1 MARVRNIIHID
12 EEQCNGCGQCASA
25 CAEGAIQLVDGK
37 AKLVSEVYCDG
48 LGACIGECPTGAL
61 WIEQREADDYDV
73 QATRQHLQSIGRD
86 PNAAHDPDAE
96 HAPARAQAQDAL
108 PCGCPGS
115 AARSFEPAVARSACP
130 GSGARSFTPAA
141 EQGRTGQPSAL
152 GQWPVQLT
160 LVPPTA
166 PYFRG
171 ADLLVTAD
179 CVPFA
184 YADYHAD
191 LLAGKAVVVGCPKL
205 DDAQAYVDKLA
216 AILAASD
223 IRSITVAIMEVPCC
237 GGLVRIV
244 NQALQQSGKDLP
256 VEVVTIGV
264 RGERKVFA

>member
-1 MARVRNIIHID
+1 MARVRTIIHID
-12 EEQCNGCGQCASA
+12 EEKCDGCGQCANA
-25 CAEGAIQLVDGK
+25 CAEGAIRIVDGK

-61 WIEQREADDYDV
+61 WTEERESEEYDV
-73 QATRQHLQSIGRD
+73 EATREHLTRIGRD
-86 PNAAHDPDAE
+86 PSAAHDPNAE
-96 HAPARAQAQDAL
+96 HAPSKEPL
-108 PCGCPGS
+108 PCGCPS
-115 AARSFEPAVARSACP
+115 TTSQAFEPAAARPACP
-130 GSGARSFTPAA
+130 GTAARAFTAAA

-160 LVPPTA
+160 LVPPNA
-166 PYFRG
+166 PYFQG

-205 DDAQAYVDKLA
+205 DDTEFYADKLA

-223 IRSITVAIMEVPCC
+223 IRSLTVAIMEVPCC
-237 GGLVRIV
+237 GGLVRV
-244 NQALQQSGKDLP
+244 VERALEQSGKDIP
-256 VEVVTIGV
+256 VEIVTIGV
-264 RGERKVFA
+264 RGEKKQPAPV